1 MMAYMKWWQ
10 RLQQAVEEKG
20 WSKKQLSDRSGIP
33 YDNIN
38 KYMRGDIEQPRGNTL
53 PTLAKTLGVSLF
65 WLRDGITDS
74 SEQNLTVTSSA
85 IMSVAVVGKVEAG
98 TFREV
103 DAFDQ
108 SQMELVALP
117 RDERFPNARQMIFDV
132 SGDSMNE
139 LKPRPIL
146 EGDRIVVVS
155 FEDIAHE
162 IVLRDGMVVVVERS
176 RDGGQTREW
185 SVKQLEIYQDRTE
198 FHPRSSNA
206 RHKPIIITRDHNADD
221 GTQVEIIGIT
231 RRVINDIAL

>member
-1 MMAYMKWWQ
+1 MAYMKRWQ
-10 RLQQAVEEKG
+10 RLQQAVADKG
-20 WSKKQLSDRSGIP
+20 WSKKELSDRSGIP
-33 YDNIN
+33 YDSIN
-38 KYMRGDIEQPRGNTL
+38 KYMRGDIDQPRGNTL
-53 PTLAKTLGVSLF
+53 PTLAKTLGVSLL
-65 WLRDGITDS
+65 WLRDGIEEN
-74 SEQNLTVTSSA
+74 SEQNLSATSAA
-85 IMSVAVVGKVEAG
+85 IVSVAVVGKVEAG

-108 SQMELVALP
+108 SELELVALP
-117 RDERFPNARQMIFDV
+117 RDERFPHARQMIFDV

-146 EGDRIVVVS
+146 DGDRIVVVS
-155 FEDIAHE
+155 YDDIAHE
-162 IVLRDGMVVVVERS
+162 VVLRDGMVVVVERS

-198 FHPRSSNA
+198 FHPRSSNS
-206 RHKPIIITRDHNADD
+206 RHKPIVITRDHDADD

>member
-1 MMAYMKWWQ
+1 MAYMKWWQ
-10 RLQQAVEEKG
+10 RLQQAVSEKG

-33 YDNIN
+33 YDSIN

-53 PTLAKTLGVSLF
+53 PTLAKALGVSLL
-65 WLRDGITDS
+65 WLRDGIKDS
-74 SEQNLTVTSSA
+74 SEQTITPSSTPLMA
-85 IMSVAVVGKVEAG
+85 VAVVGKVEAG

-103 DAFDQ
+103 DGFDQ
-108 SQMELVALP
+108 SSLELVSLP

-146 EGDRIVVVS
+146 DGDRIVVVS
-155 FEDIAHE
+155 YEDISSE
-162 IVLRDGMVVVVERS
+162 VVLRDGMVVVVERS

-206 RHKPIIITRDHNADD
+206 RHKPIVIARDHDADD